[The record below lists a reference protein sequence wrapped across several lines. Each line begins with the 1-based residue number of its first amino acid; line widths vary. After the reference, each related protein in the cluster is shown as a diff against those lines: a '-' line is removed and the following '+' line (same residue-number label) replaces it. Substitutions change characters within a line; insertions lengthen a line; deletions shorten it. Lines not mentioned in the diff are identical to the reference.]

1 MAKEK
6 NNVVESLEF
15 FELTLNVPNSQI
27 PISELIEYLRNTD
40 KIFKGVNQTLNEKY
54 AIGYNSIA
62 IEVVPFEEGSFKIPV
77 WIKKVAKNTVLLTA
91 LGTVL
96 GEIFAVLL
104 KNELGIHE
112 IQVNNDTVVVEDKKL
127 LENKTTADALS
138 NIANLALHN
147 DSICDISV
155 IYEKSDGERENVCIT
170 KTTLKKVAEY
180 SIDTEVTNYLQ
191 TSVTLEIVSPVFSDG
206 PSNWKVRYNARVL
219 SAKMMDADF
228 LEIMGAKG
236 IAFGKGDTIVADLET
251 EMTDVVVGGRP
262 RYNIIKVI
270 SYPHYTRISKRAA
283 VQGELFD
290 DKDE

>member
-147 DSICDISV
+147 DSIRDISV
-155 IYEKSDGERENVCIT
+155 IYEKRDGERENVCIT

>member
-1 MAKEK
+1 MSKEK
-6 NNVVESLEF
+6 NCVVESLEF

-27 PISELIEYLRNTD
+27 PIAELIEYLRNTD
-40 KIFKGVNQTLNEKY
+40 KVFKGVNQTLNEKY
-54 AIGYNSIA
+54 TIGYNSIA
-62 IEVVPFEEGSFKIPV
+62 IEVIPFEEGSFKIPV
-77 WIKKVAKNTVLLTA
+77 WIKKVAKNTVLMAA
-91 LGTVL
+91 LGPVL
-96 GEIFAVLL
+96 GNIVAVLL

-112 IQVNNDTVVVEDKKL
+112 KQVNNDMVVVEDKKL

-138 NIANLALHN
+138 CIANLTLHN
-147 DSICDISV
+147 DNIRDISV
-155 IYEKSDGERENVCIT
+155 TYEKRDGEKENVCIT
-170 KTTLKKVAEY
+170 KTTLARVAEY
-180 SIDTEVTNYLQ
+180 GIESEVTSYLQ

-236 IAFGKGDTIVADLET
+236 IAFGKGDTIVADLQT
-251 EMTDVVVGGRP
+251 EMSDAVAGGRP

-270 SYPHYTRISKRAA
+270 SYPHYTRISKRSA

-290 DKDE
+290 GKGE

>member
-6 NNVVESLEF
+6 NSVVESMEF
-15 FELTLNVPNSQI
+15 FELTLNVPTSQI

-40 KIFKGVNQTLNEKY
+40 KVFKGVNQTLNEKY

-77 WIKKVAKNTVLLTA
+77 WIRKVAKNTVLLAT

-96 GEIFAVLL
+96 GEIVAVLL

-112 IQVNNDTVVVEDKKL
+112 IYVNNGTIVVDDKKL

-138 NIANLALHN
+138 NIANLTLHN
-147 DSICDISV
+147 DSIRDISV
-155 IYEKSDGERENVCIT
+155 TYEKCDGERENVCIT
-170 KTTLKKVAEY
+170 KTTLTRVAEY
-180 SIDTEVTNYLQ
+180 NVESEVSNFLQ
-191 TSVTLEIVSPVFSDG
+191 TSVTLEIVSPVFSDA
-206 PSNWKVRYNARVL
+206 PSIWKVRYNARVL

-251 EMTDVVVGGRP
+251 EMSDVASGGKP
-262 RYNIIKVI
+262 KYNIIKVI